1 LAVEGFTPQ
10 PLNLKFESLNATTS
24 KKEYNIRD
32 ISSILY
38 FLKSLKIEKIFGGVG
53 VGG

>member
-1 LAVEGFTPQ
+1 LAGERTPRYRLTVARIMRVEGFTPQ

-38 FLKSLKIEKIFGGVG
+38 NL
-53 VGG
+53 